1 MNLPET
7 LEYIN
12 YHLKKEY
19 GMQFDDR
26 QTWRVVFAADQTEK
40 RKMYTTD
47 EGLDLMYPEVREVKK
62 YQHIKPDRYVLER
75 LVPVTGE
82 TDIVTKLSYE
92 PVWTWEDRHGNYLPP
107 YWDACKFLIDGILE
121 KQANPKSHAKYKDPE
136 FSPGYREKMIADMEY
151 KLFGDETPIGDAL
164 AHGDGISYAG
174 MKTFTTEGT
183 KDE

>member
-26 QTWRVVFAADQTEK
+26 QTWRVVFAADQIEK
-40 RKMYTTD
+40 RMMDTTE
-47 EGLDLMYPEVREVKK
+47 EGLDLLYPEVREVKK

-75 LVPVTGE
+75 LVPVMGE
-82 TDIVTKLSYE
+82 TDVVGKLSYE
-92 PVWTWEDRHGNYLPP
+92 PVWTWQDRHGNYLPP

-121 KQANPKSHAKYKDPE
+121 LQEPKSHAKYKDPSFDPE
-136 FSPGYREKMIADMEY
+136 YRSKQIADMEY
-151 KLFGDETPIGDAL
+151 KLFGDESPLGDAL
-164 AHGDGISYAG
+164 SHGEGISYAG
-174 MKTFTTEGT
+174 MKTFTGEQ